1 MYLVHAYNL
10 TFREFQNKKNSYK
23 RKQNK
28 TKTKNLS
35 VFVAISNNN
44 LNEYT
49 DQRSLWM
56 TRGNFYICITYLV

>member
-10 TFREFQNKKNSYK
+10 TFREFQNKKIVTK
-23 RKQNK
+23 EKK
-28 TKTKNLS
+28 TEQKKNLS

-49 DQRSLWM
+49 DQRSLWR